1 MKKLNSDVTSQGVYY
16 GVKGRPSVNSRGG
29 DGVVII
35 FGINRLS
42 VFRRGI

>member
-29 DGVVII
+29 ATAW
-35 FGINRLS
+35 
-42 VFRRGI
+42 